1 MGIPSYF
8 SYIIKNY
15 PEIIQKYKQCQQDD
29 CLKVDNLYLDCNS
42 IIYDIYH
49 KLSFDELTETIAL
62 TIIKS
67 VCAKIEYYI
76 EIIKPKNAIMIAFDG
91 VAPVA
96 KLDQQR
102 SRRYKSAY
110 QSEVLRQ
117 IQKKAEPDP
126 WNTAAITPGTRF
138 MKDLSVHILKHFHES
153 KAAAYKVAKLL
164 VSTSEEAGE
173 GEHKIFEYMR
183 LHPAEHFLQNTIIY
197 GLDADLIM
205 LSINHLPICN
215 QIFLFRETP
224 HFIQSIDRDLE
235 PNENYLLDIP
245 LLTQRIIYYMNND
258 TIIEDHDDKYKK
270 VYDYIFLS
278 FFLGNDF
285 MPHFPALNIRTSG
298 MDKMLSAY
306 RATIGSS
313 KELLTDGKKIYWKN
327 VRKLVQFLADQ
338 EETYLKNE
346 YKLRDKREK
355 FNYPTDTDENIFKKF
370 EAVPTYEREIEK
382 YINPFKD
389 YWEQRYYRSLFHIH
403 NDESGEKVKAIS
415 MNYLEGLEWTLKYY
429 TTSCPN
435 WKWHYKYAYPPLLKD
450 LLKCIPVFD
459 TIFVENVKPDPVSPM
474 VQLCYV
480 LPKSSLNLL
489 PSKLQSKLLEEHEE
503 WYKSD
508 CHFFWAFC
516 RYFWESHVQMNEI
529 NLKELETFLD
539 KNKELF

>member
-15 PEIIQKYKQCQQDD
+15 PEIIKKYKQYKEDS
-29 CLKVDNLYLDCNS
+29 LKVDNLYLDCNS

-49 KLSFDELTETIAL
+49 KLSFDELTESIVI

-76 EIIKPKNAIMIAFDG
+76 EVIQPKNAVMIAFDG

-110 QSEVLRQ
+110 QSEVVRQ
-117 IQKKAEPDP
+117 IHKKVEPDP
-126 WNTAAITPGTRF
+126 WNTAAITPGTKF
-138 MKDLSVHILKHFHES
+138 MKDLSEYVLKHFNQ
-153 KAAAYKVAKLL
+153 KQAKVYKVEKLL
-164 VSTSEEAGE
+164 VSTSEEPGE

-183 LHPAEHFLQNTIIY
+183 SNSEEHFLQTTVIY

-215 QIFLFRETP
+215 QIYLFRETP
-224 HFIQSIDRDLE
+224 HFIQSIDKDLE

-258 TIIEDHDDKYKK
+258 EIIEDHDDRYNK

-285 MPHFPALNIRTSG
+285 MPHFPALNIRTGG

-306 RATIGSS
+306 RETIGST

-338 EETYLKNE
+338 EEVYLKNE

-355 FNYPTDTDENIFKKF
+355 FTYPTDTDENIFKKF

-382 YINPFKD
+382 YINPYKD
-389 YWEQRYYRSLFHIH
+389 YWQTRYYRSLFHIH
-403 NDESGEKVKAIS
+403 NDQTGEKVKAIG

-429 TTSCPN
+429 TESCPN
-435 WKWHYKYAYPPLLKD
+435 WRWHYKYAYPPLLSD
-450 LLKCIPVFD
+450 LLACIPVFD
-459 TIFVENVKPDPVSPM
+459 TTFVPTVKAEPVSPM

-489 PSKLQSKLLEEHEE
+489 PKLIQTKLLEEHEE

-508 CHFFWAFC
+508 CEFVWSFC

-529 NLKELETFLD
+529 DLKELETFVHN
-539 KNKELF
+539 NKHLF